1 MLLQWQARPTG
12 RRCCRWIS
20 STTSGRKLFQK
31 AEIGRALDEVDPGFG
46 GTARLLF
53 SRHHLSHAASAF
65 YPSPFDEADGSYR
78 LNRDHFDFATG
89 LAMTSRRFHALI
101 SAFAD
106 RTGCPVPV
114 DTSFNVRG
122 EPVVCTPEDAF
133 TCFMDCGLDLLAKSD
148 QDPARVVP
156 RTLAPD

>member
-20 STTSGRKLFQK
+20 GTTSGRKLFQK

-78 LNRDHFDFATG
+78 LNRGHFDFATG

-148 QDPARVVP
+148 QDPARAVP
-156 RTLAPD
+156 RTFAPD